1 MMPNIYVT
9 FKKDGILAIGAIG
22 KNVFSFLSISIYTK
36 HGEDIENGKGIKRTK
51 SALDAQTS
59 NIELR

>member
-1 MMPNIYVT
+1 V
-9 FKKDGILAIGAIG
+9 
-22 KNVFSFLSISIYTK
+22 SRSIYTK

-59 NIELR
+59 NIEHPTFNIQRRMGTRVTRPSDWN